1 MTNNV
6 SALLQSRNDRFQIKR
21 DDRQPIHQNREP
33 RGYNLVIHKR
43 HYQYALWLRTLNGL
57 TAIHDLHIKLIGTFS
72 YMDNV
77 QRNLLG
83 TVIHSYILE
92 SKDEFLVLLK
102 THFVS
107 YSFEY
112 FKCFDSFML

>member
-1 MTNNV
+1 MTNNFN
-6 SALLQSRNDRFQIKR
+6 ALLQSRNDRFQIKR

-33 RGYNLVIHKR
+33 RGYNLVIYQR
-43 HYQYALWLRTLNGL
+43 HYQYALLLRTLNGL
-57 TAIHDLHIKLIGTFS
+57 TAIHDLHIELIGTFS

-92 SKDEFLVLLK
+92 SKDEFLVLLILYL
-102 THFVS
+102 TFLNILIILIH
-107 YSFEY
+107 
-112 FKCFDSFML
+112 

>member
-1 MTNNV
+1 M
-6 SALLQSRNDRFQIKR
+6 
-21 DDRQPIHQNREP
+21 IHQ
-33 RGYNLVIHKR
+33 R

-57 TAIHDLHIKLIGTFS
+57 TAIHDLHIELIGTFS
-72 YMDNV
+72 YIDNV

-83 TVIHSYILE
+83 TVIHLYIVK

-112 FKCFDSFML
+112 FKYFDSFML